1 MATIQNFRFIDDLFF
16 SIGLN
21 NFKAGIELILRT
33 VKGDDSIVV
42 DEVFTQEDVINWYG
56 KSVCFDVFASSGN
69 KRFVAEIRRDNRG
82 AVPKRA
88 RYNSSL
94 LDSHEMRKGKD
105 YDELPESTVIF
116 ICEHDVLKKSLP
128 LYHIQRIVQE
138 TGEPF
143 DDQSTIIYVNG
154 ECQDDTPLG
163 RLMHDFFC
171 TSADDMYNKVLADRM
186 RYFKEDKGGVQ
197 TVCEI
202 MEELVRDSEAR
213 GLEKGKEQ
221 EKETR
226 VARAISLKKLS
237 LPEIAEM
244 FEIPLAKVSEIGRL
258 HSLL

>member
-1 MATIQNFRFIDDLFF
+1 MDSR
-16 SIGLN
+16 
-21 NFKAGIELILRT
+21 EL
-33 VKGDDSIVV
+33 
-42 DEVFTQEDVINWYG
+42 
-56 KSVCFDVFASSGN
+56 
-69 KRFVAEIRRDNRG
+69 
-82 AVPKRA
+82 
-88 RYNSSL
+88 
-94 LDSHEMRKGKD
+94 RKGKE
-105 YDELPESTVIF
+105 YDELPESIVIF
-116 ICEHDVLKKSLP
+116 ICEHDVFKKGLP
-128 LYHIQRIVQE
+128 LYHIYRTVQE

-202 MEELVRDSEAR
+202 MEELVKDGEAR
-213 GLEKGKEQ
+213 GVEK

-226 VARAISLKKLS
+226 VVRAISMKKLS
-237 LPEIAEM
+237 LPEIADI
-244 FEIPLAKVSEIGRL
+244 FEIPFERVTEIGKL

>member
-1 MATIQNFRFIDDLFF
+1 MAKIQNFRFIDDLFF

-21 NFKAGIELILRT
+21 NYKAGIELILRT

-56 KSVCFDVFASSGN
+56 KSVCFDVFASTGN
-69 KRFVAEIRRDNRG
+69 KRFIAEIQRDSRG

-105 YDELPESTVIF
+105 YDELPESVVIF
-116 ICEHDVLKKSLP
+116 ICEHDVLKKGLP
-128 LYHIQRIVQE
+128 LYHIQRTVQE
-138 TGEPF
+138 TGETF

-202 MEELVRDSEAR
+202 MEELVKDGEAR
-213 GLEKGKEQ
+213 GVEK

-226 VARAISLKKLS
+226 VVRAISMKKLS
-237 LPEIAEM
+237 LPEIADI
-244 FEIPLAKVSEIGRL
+244 FEIPLERVTEIGKL

>member
-1 MATIQNFRFIDDLFF
+1 MQ
-16 SIGLN
+16 
-21 NFKAGIELILRT
+21 
-33 VKGDDSIVV
+33 
-42 DEVFTQEDVINWYG
+42 
-56 KSVCFDVFASSGN
+56 
-69 KRFVAEIRRDNRG
+69 
-82 AVPKRA
+82 
-88 RYNSSL
+88 
-94 LDSHEMRKGKD
+94 KGKD
-105 YDELPESTVIF
+105 YDELPESAVIF
-116 ICEHDVLKKSLP
+116 ICEHDVLKKGLP
-128 LYHIQRIVQE
+128 LYHIQRTVQE

-163 RLMHDFFC
+163 HLMHDFFC

-202 MEELVRDSEAR
+202 MEELVKEGEAR
-213 GLEKGKEQ
+213 GV
-221 EKETR
+221 EKEKEAR

-244 FEIPLAKVSEIGRL
+244 FEIPLAKVSEIGKH